1 MAVDISR
8 IFYNVFHGFEA
19 YGVDVNWPWHVQWK
33 KETVVL
39 VWSSQLAQ
47 VRHHDKYRC
56 GVWMGFQILEMNM
69 NLHFMG
75 FGVRSL
81 QLTHSRNLLMCFKE
95 VLDWL
100 STVVLCELLLI
111 VPTINRFVIN
121 NWDKSVHQTIQH
133 FGLYTKAIIRDSTMS
148 HCSWLRII

>member
-1 MAVDISR
+1 
-8 IFYNVFHGFEA
+8 
-19 YGVDVNWPWHVQWK
+19 
-33 KETVVL
+33 
-39 VWSSQLAQ
+39 
-47 VRHHDKYRC
+47 
-56 GVWMGFQILEMNM
+56 MGFHFLEMNM

-75 FGVRSL
+75 LGVRSL

-121 NWDKSVHQTIQH
+121 N
-133 FGLYTKAIIRDSTMS
+133 
-148 HCSWLRII
+148 